1 MRVDYLAR
9 QAVSQGADLLG
20 AVRWLES
27 KLGIVQSALLGSGVE
42 RSLPPGVLDVQV
54 LLIMRIGNGNDQAV
68 CYYYYYYY

>member
-42 RSLPPGVLDVQV
+42 RSPPGVLDVQV
-54 LLIMRIGNGNDQAV
+54 LLIMSIGNGNDQAV
-68 CYYYYYYY
+68 YYYYY